1 MWWILAWI
9 LTVAG
14 LLAYLTDPIS
24 LLATKPANLSE
35 TADVSGRVAVLFD
48 AWVGSTP
55 SDGGASVFAH
65 LVQPLNADVFLA
77 LSHDARDGCTT
88 QRRKCDA
95 AALLPALRSR
105 IVRAALDRASTSEE
119 LGAILAA
126 LPHWAAIFISLMLT
140 ALVYPQPLP

>member
-9 LTVAG
+9 LAVAG
-14 LLAYLTDPIS
+14 LLIYLTDPIS
-24 LLATKPANLSE
+24 LFATTRPETSSE
-35 TADVSGRVAVLFD
+35 TRVAVLFD

-88 QRRKCDA
+88 QATANLSNDSAHKTSRTARRL
-95 AALLPALRSR
+95 AL
-105 IVRAALDRASTSEE
+105 
-119 LGAILAA
+119 
-126 LPHWAAIFISLMLT
+126 
-140 ALVYPQPLP
+140 

>member
-9 LTVAG
+9 LAVAC
-14 LLAYLTDPIS
+14 LLIYLTDPIS
-24 LLATKPANLSE
+24 LFATTKPEASSE
-35 TADVSGRVAVLFD
+35 TRVAVLFD

-88 QRRKCDA
+88 QRRTSNF
-95 AALLPALRSR
+95 SR
-105 IVRAALDRASTSEE
+105 ISSHAS
-119 LGAILAA
+119 
-126 LPHWAAIFISLMLT
+126 
-140 ALVYPQPLP
+140 